1 MEHDRNALI
10 PALSALADSGR
21 LRMLRLLERA
31 ELSVGEI
38 ASALQLPQSTASRHL
53 KTLMD
58 SGWLSRRSVGTA
70 SPSTGG

>member
-58 SGWLSRRSVGTA
+58 SG
-70 SPSTGG
+70 